1 MYNISVVRYNN
12 PESRSNLAKSIYRQL
27 QELTDHYF
35 NSHIFVDD
43 IIDRQL
49 GIKPED
55 LSKVELNKIIDWL
68 EITVYLLSDN
78 QKTAR
83 NYLTSVNKLAGANG

>member
-1 MYNISVVRYNN
+1 M
-12 PESRSNLAKSIYRQL
+12 AKSIYRQL

-43 IIDRQL
+43 IIDCQL

-83 NYLTSVNKLAGANG
+83 NYLASVNKLTGTNG

>member
-1 MYNISVVRYNN
+1 
-12 PESRSNLAKSIYRQL
+12 LAKSIYSQL

-43 IIDRQL
+43 LIDRQL

-55 LSKVELNKIIDWL
+55 LTKVELKKIIDWL
-68 EITVYLLSDN
+68 EMAAYLLSDN
-78 QKTAR
+78 QKTAK
-83 NYLTSVNKLAGANG
+83 NYLAGVNKLAGANG

>member
-1 MYNISVVRYNN
+1 M
-12 PESRSNLAKSIYRQL
+12 AKNIYRQL
-27 QELTDHYF
+27 QELTDRYF

-43 IIDRQL
+43 LIDSQL

-55 LSKVELNKIIDWL
+55 LSKIELNKIIDWL
-68 EITVYLLSDN
+68 EITAYLLSDN

-83 NYLTSVNKLAGANG
+83 NYVASVNDLTGTNG

>member
-1 MYNISVVRYNN
+1 M
-12 PESRSNLAKSIYRQL
+12 AKSIYRQL